1 MAIKTFTTGEV
12 LTAAD
17 TNTYLANSGLVYIAS
32 GSLSGTSTTF
42 TNCFSSTYNNY
53 RIVVRVSGTVGNN
66 IYLKWNGSTG
76 STYNSNGFYSIVG
89 GATNYGGFEQNT
101 AGGIN
106 CGYTP
111 SAGFTSLQVDIT
123 APFLAE
129 QTGLSCQ
136 TSGNPYSGLWNGI
149 DTNAAS
155 STNLTIACGVSMTGT
170 ATIYG
175 YRKA

>member
-42 TNCFSSTYNNY
+42 TNCFSSTYDSY
-53 RIVVRVSGTVGNN
+53 RVLFRATGTVGNTVF
-66 IYLKWNGSTG
+66 LKFNGSTG
-76 STYNSNGFYSIVG
+76 ATYNVNGFYTIAG
-89 GATNYGGFEQNT
+89 LTPLNGIADQNISS
-101 AGGIN
+101 GIN
-106 CGYTP
+106 CGYLP
-111 SAGFTSLQVDIT
+111 SAGFISAQIDIR

-129 QTGLSCQ
+129 QTGLSVL
-136 TSGNPYSGLWNGI
+136 TSGNPYCWSGNGV
-149 DTNAAS
+149 DTNAVS
-155 STNLTIACGVSMTGT
+155 STNLLITCGVSITGT
-170 ATIYG
+170 AAIYG